1 MTASRSLEQVDGSR
15 RSESASD
22 GLYQPLREHEQWPT
36 DFAYV
41 NLRGTHYFFTSV
53 LDGYSRFIV
62 HWDLR
67 STMTTDDV
75 ELVIQRALESLPKGV
90 PKPRLISDNGPQYI
104 STEFRSYLRDQ
115 EVVHSRIRVGH
126 PQSNGKIERFH
137 KSLKSEC
144 IRVSPLGDLEE
155 AREIIKSYVWAYN
168 HERLHAFLNYLTPSD
183 YLKGSEHVTKRLEDR
198 KTALENARTIRRERQ
213 NIREQNRSSA

>member
-1 MTASRSLEQVDGSR
+1 MSIFGERII
-15 RSESASD
+15 
-22 GLYQPLREHEQWPT
+22 
-36 DFAYV
+36 
-41 NLRGTHYFFTSV
+41 FFTSV

-67 STMTTDDV
+67 ASMTTDDV

-90 PKPRLISDNGPQYI
+90 SKPRLISDNGPQYI

-144 IRVSPLGDLEE
+144 IRVSPLGDLDE
-155 AREIIKSYVWAYN
+155 AWEIIKSYVQAYN
-168 HERLHAFLNYLTPSD
+168 HERLHASLNDLTPSD
-183 YLKGSEHVTKRLEDR
+183 YLKGLEHVTKRLEDR
-198 KTALENARTIRRERQ
+198 KAALETARKIRREKRRD
-213 NIREQNRSSA
+213 IREQNRSSA